1 MKSPMKNPRGL
12 PASGLG
18 AEKMGALKR
27 AAHFALV
34 RLPEVA
40 VGIFTLAIAF
50 VVIIQVFLR
59 YVLQQDWRGSDE
71 YVRIL
76 LLWVIFLGA
85 AIATKRVA
93 HLGVNILARRLP
105 PRVVRFLDIAIYLI
119 ICGVAAVMIYQGA
132 IIADRGFTNT
142 FTMSGVPVGY
152 QYIALPISGI
162 LILLY
167 ALYNLITGKPP
178 VPENGADTE
187 KLEEDQ

>member
-1 MKSPMKNPRGL
+1 MNV
-12 PASGLG
+12 
-18 AEKMGALKR
+18 LKR
-27 AAHFALV
+27 AAHYALV

-40 VGIFTLAIAF
+40 VGVFTLAIAF